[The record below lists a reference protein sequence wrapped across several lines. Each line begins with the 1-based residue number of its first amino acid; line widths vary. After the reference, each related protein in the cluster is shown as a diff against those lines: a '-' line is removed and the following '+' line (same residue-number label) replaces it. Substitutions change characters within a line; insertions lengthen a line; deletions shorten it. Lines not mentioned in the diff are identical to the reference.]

1 MKGHCGAEFQL
12 ERKSK
17 PQCWSQV
24 RSSLEKSL
32 CLLLTVPPALLRT
45 QRELLFIGVKE
56 VTSRVFY
63 LRRRQLI
70 DRWLSKGDGALQPQ
84 AAAPAGYE
92 RQRNGSGG
100 DRLVTSNAARYRREQ
115 G

>member
-32 CLLLTVPPALLRT
+32 CLLLMVPPALLRT

-63 LRRRQLI
+63 SRRRQLI
-70 DRWLSKGDGALQPQ
+70 DRWLSKRDGALQLQ
-84 AAAPAGYE
+84 AAAPAGVRTTE
-92 RQRNGSGG
+92 K
-100 DRLVTSNAARYRREQ
+100 RLRR
-115 G
+115 